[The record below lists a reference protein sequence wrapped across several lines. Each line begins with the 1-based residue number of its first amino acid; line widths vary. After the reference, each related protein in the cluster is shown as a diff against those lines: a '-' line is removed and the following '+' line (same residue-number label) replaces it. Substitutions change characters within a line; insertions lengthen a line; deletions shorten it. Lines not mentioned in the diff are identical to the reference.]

1 MSENA
6 GEGNRY
12 SAITNFTSPASIGV
26 VVEYVIMNVDNNNGV
41 SNWLALVYDQGT
53 MFEDINDNNNSG

>member
-6 GEGNRY
+6 GKDNRY
-12 SAITNFTSPASIGV
+12 SAITNFTSPASMGV
-26 VVEYVIMNVDNNNGV
+26 VVEYVIMNMDNNNGV

-53 MFEDINDNNNSG
+53 MFEDINNNKT